1 MFYNCFQ
8 IWQLS
13 IPGLLLL
20 LYKQIIEV
28 NEILSNF
35 LFRSAEEVGQPSIH
49 SSGESNYISIKSLY
63 ASKAYIQDR
72 NMK

>member
-1 MFYNCFQ
+1 M
-8 IWQLS
+8 
-13 IPGLLLL
+13 PELL

-49 SSGESNYISIKSLY
+49 SSGESNYTSIKSIY
-63 ASKAYIQDR
+63 ASKTEI
-72 NMK
+72 

>member
-8 IWQLS
+8 IWQPS
-13 IPGLLLL
+13 MPGLLF
-20 LYKQIIEV
+20 YKQIIEV

-49 SSGESNYISIKSLY
+49 SSGESNYTSIKSTHPRQKY
-63 ASKAYIQDR
+63 EIKIHGF
-72 NMK
+72 